1 MVQHVKDPVF
11 SLQQLGWLQW
21 HRFCSWPGNLH
32 VLEAQ
37 PRKKDRERE
46 KWGGREREGEEEGGG
61 KGRERKKKKRKRE
74 GEGGRKKRCFIKLAF
89 SRMSKELHP
98 GHLRVKMNT

>member
-1 MVQHVKDPVF
+1 MVQQVKDPVF

-46 KWGGREREGEEEGGG
+46 KWGGREREGEEGEGEKGG
-61 KGRERKKKKRKRE
+61 KERKKRE
-74 GEGGRKKRCFIKLAF
+74 REREREGGRKDVLSNWLSLECQRRSILAI
-89 SRMSKELHP
+89 
-98 GHLRVKMNT
+98 